1 MKKSKTIWIIIA
13 GVLLAGGL
21 MLLGVAF
28 ALTGGDLEKLSTE
41 EKWVEKQYTASA
53 EDIHKIAAVE
63 KNMRIVL
70 EPSVDSN
77 IHITYFESDTET
89 CQIEETPDGT
99 LEIQRQSSKKW
110 YQRIGV
116 MLLFGRGQ
124 NRRLEIAIPDGLACD
139 IHAESTNGSITVG
152 NLTVKGLLTL
162 STTNGKI
169 SAEALKTTADCTLTT
184 TNAQILC
191 KSLTAEGSLSI
202 LTKNGRVDI
211 TGCNSGEAMMIY
223 TTNAA
228 VNLEDIQAGGEV
240 RVSTTNG
247 SLTAEA
253 LQARALEAETRN
265 GRLTLTDT
273 VTEESTYAE
282 TTNSSLKIHRIK
294 AGDNIHLQSSN
305 GAVKGSIKGKL
316 SDYSI
321 TSKTSN
327 AESNLPAHGGN
338 GDKLLEVHTSN
349 GDIDI
354 EFIDPLSES

>member
-124 NRRLEIAIPDGLACD
+124 DRRLEIAIPDGIGRATYKRK
-139 IHAESTNGSITVG
+139 APT
-152 NLTVKGLLTL
+152 
-162 STTNGKI
+162 
-169 SAEALKTTADCTLTT
+169 EALP
-184 TNAQILC
+184 
-191 KSLTAEGSLSI
+191 
-202 LTKNGRVDI
+202 
-211 TGCNSGEAMMIY
+211 SGI
-223 TTNAA
+223 
-228 VNLEDIQAGGEV
+228 
-240 RVSTTNG
+240 
-247 SLTAEA
+247 
-253 LQARALEAETRN
+253 
-265 GRLTLTDT
+265 
-273 VTEESTYAE
+273 
-282 TTNSSLKIHRIK
+282 
-294 AGDNIHLQSSN
+294 
-305 GAVKGSIKGKL
+305 
-316 SDYSI
+316 
-321 TSKTSN
+321 
-327 AESNLPAHGGN
+327 
-338 GDKLLEVHTSN
+338 
-349 GDIDI
+349 
-354 EFIDPLSES
+354 